1 MADSYF
7 LLTAVAIW
15 ESLFPSHCCKDV
27 LQMMSP
33 VQNSTAVIAE
43 KFGLTLLERVA
54 PSLIFKPPWTFL
66 GGLGVLL
73 TCEI

>member
-43 KFGLTLLERVA
+43 KFGLTLLERVV
-54 PSLIFKPPWTFL
+54 PSLIFNPPWTFL
-66 GGLGVLL
+66 GGLVLL
-73 TCEI
+73 TCEM

>member
-7 LLTAVAIW
+7 LLTAAAIW

-27 LQMMSP
+27 LEMMSP

-43 KFGLTLLERVA
+43 RFGLTFTGARGAIAELSHHR
-54 PSLIFKPPWTFL
+54 TFL
-66 GGLGVLL
+66 GDLVILL
-73 TCEI
+73 TCEM